1 MSKISIGFD
10 LVPLK
15 VPIEKILPSRK
26 PPVGVVTSRKYSQ
39 IRSSIN
45 EIGLIE
51 PLSVAAS
58 SPKTDQHVLLDG
70 HIRLLILAEL
80 GYTEVP
86 CLVASDDESYTY
98 NNRLNRVTSIQ
109 ASHMLRRAIENG
121 VTPERLAR
129 AFDVDPRTITTKATL
144 LDGICAEAADLL
156 KDHQF
161 ATDLARVL
169 RKMKPT
175 RQVECVELMISANTV
190 TIAYAKA
197 MLLATPPEM
206 LVKGKK
212 TAKLTGITQEQMG
225 RMEREM
231 SNLQGQYKAVE
242 QTYGEDILNLVIAK
256 SYLAKLLAN
265 KAVARFLKQRQS
277 EMLAEFEMI
286 IKTVSLDA

>member
-1 MSKISIGFD
+1 
-10 LVPLK
+10 
-15 VPIEKILPSRK
+15 
-26 PPVGVVTSRKYSQ
+26 
-39 IRSSIN
+39 
-45 EIGLIE
+45 
-51 PLSVAAS
+51 VAAS

-144 LDGICAEAADLL
+144 LHGICAEAADLL

-161 ATDLARVL
+161 ATDLARIL

-190 TIAYAKA
+190 TIAYARA
-197 MLLATPPEM
+197 MLLATSPEM

-212 TAKLTGITQEQMG
+212 TVKLTGITQEQMA